1 MSNFYV
7 DSIYVS
13 MGINDLTYYDWTS
26 KTCTLLYE
34 TPIELAFHLANSIR
48 STMIELHALF
58 LDLPIVVNSLY
69 DIDLAYYH
77 DRGYYSVVDKNILD
91 TAIDV
96 INTEIVAINK
106 GNLVLTPHI
115 SNVIHRYNKTKRCN
129 DTLYHRLYDGLHP
142 SYETQL
148 RVTPQSQDHTKT

>member
-7 DSIYVS
+7 DYIYVS

-26 KTCTLLYE
+26 KTCSLLYE
-34 TPIELAFHLANSIR
+34 TPIELACHLANSIR
-48 STMIELHALF
+48 ATMTELHALF

-69 DIDLAYYH
+69 DLAYYH
-77 DRGYYSVVDKNILD
+77 DRGYYSVVEKKTLD

-106 GNLVLTPHI
+106 GNMVLTPH
-115 SNVIHRYNKTKRCN
+115 NYLKCN
-129 DTLYHRLYDGLHP
+129 
-142 SYETQL
+142 S
-148 RVTPQSQDHTKT
+148 S